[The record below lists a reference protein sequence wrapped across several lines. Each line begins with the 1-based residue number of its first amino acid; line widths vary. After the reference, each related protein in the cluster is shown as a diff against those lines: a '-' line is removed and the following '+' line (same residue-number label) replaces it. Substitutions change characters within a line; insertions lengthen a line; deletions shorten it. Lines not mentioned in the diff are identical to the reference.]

1 MFAHIR
7 TKILA
12 LFALNVVLWL
22 TFLGVIFYWI
32 TSRSLENQLEDSL
45 KATAA
50 VLASQWDG
58 SLLLPLKPGMEN
70 SALYQSFLERLQR
83 LKQQTDLDAIYIA
96 SSERT
101 NILSTER
108 NLRIGQPLP
117 KLDILGKQL
126 DETLAGRT
134 SASLLIQVEDHYY
147 KSALAPIYSQNRVV
161 AVLIADISP
170 HYLTYLQ
177 TFRNSIFLFTGIAL
191 LCCIF
196 SAHLFSRTIT
206 TPISRMVKGVEEI
219 SKARYEQP
227 LALGGSDELSHLA
240 TSIENMRQNI
250 LHRDIQ
256 MKMMLSGIAHE
267 IRNPLGGIELFAGI
281 LAKEKLGPE
290 QRAYMERIQSEIQN
304 LKKLLN
310 EFLDFARPRTLESED
325 ISMPHLLSEIET
337 LFSEEILQKGAQWI
351 LDVQPGIET
360 IQADRSKLKQAL
372 FNLYKNAFQALPSS
386 NGQIQTKLHKNGAG
400 VLLEISNTQRD
411 PLAAETCR
419 RIFEPFFTTKEK
431 GMGLGLPLAKGI
443 IEAHG
448 GELKLIENESTKITF
463 AVRLPQRER
472 PAIGQI

>member
-1 MFAHIR
+1 MFSHIR

-12 LFALNVVLWL
+12 LFVLNVVLWL

-32 TSRSLENQLEDSL
+32 ASRSLERQLEDSL

-58 SLLLPLKPGMEN
+58 SLLLPLRPGMEN

-83 LKQQTDLDAIYIA
+83 LKQQTELDGIYIA
-96 SSERT
+96 SAERV
-101 NILSTER
+101 NIVATER

-117 KLDILGKQL
+117 RLDLLGKQL
-126 DETLAGRT
+126 DETMKGGT
-134 SASLLIQVEDHYY
+134 SASALIRVEDRYY
-147 KSALAPIYSQNRVV
+147 KSALAPIYSQDRIV

-196 SAHLFSRTIT
+196 SAHLFSRSIT
-206 TPISRMVKGVEEI
+206 TPISKMVKGVEEI

-227 LALGGSDELSHLA
+227 LKLSGSDELSHLA

-281 LAKEKLGPE
+281 LAKEKLEPA
-290 QRAYMERIQSEIQN
+290 QRAYIERILSEIQN
-304 LKKLLN
+304 LKQLLN
-310 EFLDFARPRTLESED
+310 EFLDFARPRTLESEN
-325 ISMPHLLSEIET
+325 ISVPHLLSEIES
-337 LFSEEILQKGAQWI
+337 LFSEEIHQK
-351 LDVQPGIET
+351 
-360 IQADRSKLKQAL
+360 
-372 FNLYKNAFQALPSS
+372 
-386 NGQIQTKLHKNGAG
+386 
-400 VLLEISNTQRD
+400 
-411 PLAAETCR
+411 
-419 RIFEPFFTTKEK
+419 
-431 GMGLGLPLAKGI
+431 
-443 IEAHG
+443 
-448 GELKLIENESTKITF
+448 
-463 AVRLPQRER
+463 
-472 PAIGQI
+472 